1 MSDISDT
8 EASICLLILQ
18 SDDCTSKTVK
28 REEIKEMHLK
38 LTNLEAVA
46 VMTSLQ
52 HYLKEVEKMGEEKG
66 IQIEKKTV
74 KGLISK
80 LESMPAGEVQ

>member
-1 MSDISDT
+1 MD
-8 EASICLLILQ
+8 
-18 SDDCTSKTVK
+18 
-28 REEIKEMHLK
+28 LK

-52 HYLKEVEKMGEEKG
+52 HYLKEVDTMVDEKG
-66 IQIEKKTV
+66 VRIEKDTL

>member
-1 MSDISDT
+1 
-8 EASICLLILQ
+8 
-18 SDDCTSKTVK
+18 
-28 REEIKEMHLK
+28 MHLN

-52 HYLKEVEKMGEEKG
+52 HYLKEVKEMKDEKG
-66 IQIEKKTV
+66 TRIEKDTV
-74 KGLISK
+74 NRLIRK

>member
-1 MSDISDT
+1 MH
-8 EASICLLILQ
+8 L
-18 SDDCTSKTVK
+18 K
-28 REEIKEMHLK
+28 REEIIEMDLK

-52 HYLKEVEKMGEEKG
+52 HYLKEVDTMVDEKG
-66 IQIEKKTV
+66 VRIEKDTL

>member
-1 MSDISDT
+1 MAMD
-8 EASICLLILQ
+8 
-18 SDDCTSKTVK
+18 
-28 REEIKEMHLK
+28 LK
-38 LTNLEAVA
+38 ITNLEAVA

-52 HYLKEVEKMGEEKG
+52 HYLKDVEKMGEEKG
-66 IQIEKKTV
+66 VQIEKQTL

>member
-1 MSDISDT
+1 M
-8 EASICLLILQ
+8 A
-18 SDDCTSKTVK
+18 
-28 REEIKEMHLK
+28 MNLK

-66 IQIEKKTV
+66 VQIEKQTI
-74 KGLISK
+74 KGLLSK
-80 LESMPAGEVQ
+80 MESMPAGEVQ